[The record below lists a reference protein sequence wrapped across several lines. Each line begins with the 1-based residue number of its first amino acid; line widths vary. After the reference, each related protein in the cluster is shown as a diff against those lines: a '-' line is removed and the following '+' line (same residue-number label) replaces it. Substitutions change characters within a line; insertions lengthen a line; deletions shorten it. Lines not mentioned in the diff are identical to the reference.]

1 MQRRIQEV
9 HHVQE
14 MLDAALTEFN
24 KIYRERQVE
33 VAMRAVPEKVR
44 EIRATAQAVFAKDLE
59 ALDPKATEVLE
70 KMMAFMEKKYLSV
83 PMKMAKE
90 ILVQH

>member
-1 MQRRIQEV
+1 
-9 HHVQE
+9 
-14 MLDAALTEFN
+14 
-24 KIYRERQVE
+24 
-33 VAMRAVPEKVR
+33 
-44 EIRATAQAVFAKDLE
+44 VFAKDLE